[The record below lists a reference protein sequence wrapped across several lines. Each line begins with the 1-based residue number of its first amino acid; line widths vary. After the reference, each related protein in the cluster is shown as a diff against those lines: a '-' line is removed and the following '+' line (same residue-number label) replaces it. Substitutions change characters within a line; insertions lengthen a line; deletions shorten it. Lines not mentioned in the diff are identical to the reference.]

1 MAFRPFRCENGTRC
15 RRVTCRQGFPLKSLH
30 HYQAAKCVEGIP
42 RKLLNYLI
50 INTLIRCKNKS
61 Y

>member
-15 RRVTCRQGFPLKSLH
+15 RRVSCRQVFPLKCLH
-30 HYQAAKCVEGIP
+30 HYQAPKCVEVIP

-50 INTLIRCKNKS
+50 IKILISYKNTNN
-61 Y
+61 

>member
-15 RRVTCRQGFPLKSLH
+15 RRVTCRQVCLLKGLH

-50 INTLIRCKNKS
+50 IKILLSGKNIS
-61 Y
+61 N